1 MLFSHHQFLISKA
14 PFLLSR
20 PGFKTCYKTVSEK
33 KGKNIITIFSLF
45 RWLIDLP
52 GLLWIAWSVTSSN
65 LRFNQKQY
73 QQKRRAPAFL
83 FLCAHPPSQ
92 KKPAGSCYCFL
103 NHFGFPYVVAQS
115 RANNQYR
122 IRRIQSLIAED
133 KLACL
138 LFCELYA
145 CHCVCT
151 YSFQNWI
158 IPYTYCFPYELP
170 TRLFYSL
177 AQPVFSLLLFSQLHR
192 HLS

>member
-33 KGKNIITIFSLF
+33 NGKNIITIFSLF

-65 LRFNQKQY
+65 LRFDQKQY
-73 QQKRRAPAFL
+73 PQKRRAPAFL
-83 FLCAHPPSQ
+83 FPCALPLSQ
-92 KKPAGSCYCFL
+92 KKPAGSCFCFL
-103 NHFGFPYVVAQS
+103 NKAE
-115 RANNQYR
+115 
-122 IRRIQSLIAED
+122 RRIQSLIAED